1 MHAASEPL
9 AGRIIRR
16 HQTIGGP
23 TGVGLSGRRRQAT
36 RDIVLLLRS
45 TGGLVFY
52 RKSREA
58 LSPHAG
64 LDREK
69 TPDLFVLPSD
79 PELQR
84 HIRRQVIGGKGYQ
97 RARNHSEEAADKQS
111 YEGKNQHNQDHRD
124 GKELMLIIERPSL
137 DMREG
142 IGKGHDERESHRNT
156 IDLLWDNCSPSLPP

>member
-1 MHAASEPL
+1 MGRWKTTSNNWRADWRRSVRTPEASHE
-9 AGRIIRR
+9 R
-16 HQTIGGP
+16 HG
-23 TGVGLSGRRRQAT
+23 
-36 RDIVLLLRS
+36 
-45 TGGLVFY
+45 
-52 RKSREA
+52 
-58 LSPHAG
+58 
-64 LDREK
+64 
-69 TPDLFVLPSD
+69 SD

-97 RARNHSEEAADKQS
+97 RARNHSEEAADNQS
-111 YEGKNQHNQDHRD
+111 YEGKNQHDQDHRD